1 MNAVISFLTTIAKA
15 CMVLSVAAAIGQSKW
30 LWFQDDSRILQDI
43 ELFDDASRGPLGSL
57 RMLSTR
63 HVR

>member
-1 MNAVISFLTTIAKA
+1 
-15 CMVLSVAAAIGQSKW
+15 MVLSVAAAIGQSKW